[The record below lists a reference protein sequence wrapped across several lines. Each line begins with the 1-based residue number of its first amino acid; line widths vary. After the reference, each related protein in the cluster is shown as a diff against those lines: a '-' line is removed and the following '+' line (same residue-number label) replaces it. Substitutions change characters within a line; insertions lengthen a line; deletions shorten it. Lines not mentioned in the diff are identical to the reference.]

1 MVKSCIIL
9 AIGWSLFFLGQMKK
23 YRTDKRVLWCMILF
37 MVITYTGC
45 NSGADVQNY
54 IYRYE
59 NRVYGLAPG
68 FDLLMKVFSK
78 LGFSFVAFKLVLG
91 ILYTGFLY
99 KAVSKCTANITMVL
113 ALIWA
118 FPFPG
123 AITQL
128 RNGLASAIVLYAM
141 VCYLKSSGYA
151 TAKYLFWVLLAASI
165 HPAMLVYLV
174 FIPARMGAKW
184 KLSVKVFLVAVAA
197 VFVYLCVSRNL
208 LYNIA
213 SRFISNP
220 RYLQYFNFAGSVSAD
235 ELNWKGKLLPM
246 VGQFLGYVG
255 FHVVHLR
262 LKKGLRQCARENIV
276 PKNGFFQEWQLDTI
290 QFLVLMMFVLFPL
303 YLRSPTY
310 FRMYK
315 NIIPLV
321 HLVTAQ
327 YLTFSKDTGLAW
339 EQANDRHKYIVFCTI
354 LAQLAVTYAN
364 DGVFL
369 MAYADFSFF
378 S

>member
-1 MVKSCIIL
+1 MVKSCIL
-9 AIGWSLFFLGQMKK
+9 LTIGWGLFFIGQMKK
-23 YRTDKRVLWCMILF
+23 YRTDKRVLWCMVLF
-37 MVITYTGC
+37 MILTYAGC

-68 FDLLMKVFSK
+68 FDLLMRLFKT
-78 LGFSFVAFKLVLG
+78 LGFSFVAFKLVLAVV
-91 ILYTGFLY
+91 YMFFLY
-99 KAVSKCTANITMVL
+99 KAVAKCTANITMVL
-113 ALIWA
+113 GLIWA

-128 RNGLASAIVLYAM
+128 RNGLAAVIVLYGL
-141 VCYLKSSGYA
+141 VCYLKDPGHS
-151 TAKYLFWVLLAASI
+151 TVKYIFWVLVGSMI

-174 FIPARMGAKW
+174 FVFAKLGAKW

-220 RYLQYFNFAGSVSAD
+220 RYLQYFNFAGDVSAE

-246 VGQFLGYVG
+246 VGQAMGYVG
-255 FHVVHLR
+255 FHVVYLR
-262 LKKGLRQCARENIV
+262 LKKGLKGCARENI
-276 PKNGFFQEWQLDTI
+276 PLGKGFFREWQLDMI
-290 QFLVLMMFVLFPL
+290 QFIVLMLFVLFPL

-315 NIIPLV
+315 NMIPLI

-327 YLTFSKDTGLAW
+327 YLTFSKDTGFAW

-354 LAQLAVTYAN
+354 LAQLAVMYAN
-364 DGVFL
+364 DGSFL
-369 MAYADFSFF
+369 MAYADFSLF
-378 S
+378 